1 MSHSLKE
8 GTWKMEKYSL
18 AAGKKKKRKPE
29 DNLKS

>member
-18 AAGKKKKRKPE
+18 AAGKKKKKPE